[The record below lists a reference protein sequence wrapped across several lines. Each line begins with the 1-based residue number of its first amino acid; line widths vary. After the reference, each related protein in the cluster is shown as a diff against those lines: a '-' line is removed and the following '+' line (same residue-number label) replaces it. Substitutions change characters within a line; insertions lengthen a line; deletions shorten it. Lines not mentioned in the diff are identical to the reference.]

1 MTQPPWGAPG
11 GGPDDS
17 SQSLPDPPNPYA
29 QQSPYAQPPTPYAP
43 PPQPGPR
50 RGLSIT
56 AFVLGLIGCIPLVSV
71 AAVIVGVVALLKKQ
85 ALRGLAI
92 AGIALGAMWIAATIL
107 FFTSGAASD
116 FARGFQEAMEEG
128 LGESQ
133 VDRDSSGQVTESQTA
148 SSQALR
154 LGDCFNDDAAI
165 DVSDETIESLPLE
178 VVPCSSPHMFEVFH
192 VEEMEGDGFPG
203 EDAVVARADE
213 TCVEAFEPFVGISY
227 ADSLL
232 GVVYYFPQELA
243 WRALGDRS
251 IVCAVTDLTE
261 STGSLKGS
269 AR

>member
-29 QQSPYAQPPTPYAP
+29 QQSPYVQPPTPYTP

-50 RGLSIT
+50 KGLSIT

-71 AAVIVGVVALLKKQ
+71 AAVIVGIVALLKKQ

-92 AGIALGAMWIAATIL
+92 AGIALGAMWIVASIL
-107 FFTSGAASD
+107 FFTSGAAAD

-165 DVSDETIESLPLE
+165 DVSDETIESLTLE
-178 VVPCSSPHMFEVFH
+178 IVPCSGPHMFEVFH
-192 VEEMEGDGFPG
+192 VEEMEGDGSPARTPWSRERTRPASRPSSRSSGSAMPTRSSGSSTTSRRSSPG
-203 EDAVVARADE
+203 EPSA
-213 TCVEAFEPFVGISY
+213 
-227 ADSLL
+227 
-232 GVVYYFPQELA
+232 
-243 WRALGDRS
+243 
-251 IVCAVTDLTE
+251 
-261 STGSLKGS
+261 TGPSS
-269 AR
+269 AP